1 VSLGLLAGTFLR
13 LAAMYGSSHTAA
25 ANISRLPARRV
36 VSPGAGMQV
45 HPTNL
50 PLDLVDLAFAVPS
63 PPDVLNGAAGRWD
76 TLGGGLVR
84 HHPKEATMVEVGD
97 RVLVESE
104 KVGSVTR
111 SGVVTAVDGRLI
123 TVRWD
128 AGSQSVFVPSA
139 GSLQV
144 TGHEPPGREPDSS

>member
-1 VSLGLLAGTFLR
+1 
-13 LAAMYGSSHTAA
+13 
-25 ANISRLPARRV
+25 
-36 VSPGAGMQV
+36 
-45 HPTNL
+45 
-50 PLDLVDLAFAVPS
+50 
-63 PPDVLNGAAGRWD
+63 
-76 TLGGGLVR
+76 
-84 HHPKEATMVEVGD
+84 MVEVGD

-111 SGVVTAVDGRLI
+111 SGVVPAVDGRLL